1 VGLGAELFAPKR
13 RFILAD
19 SFVVAL
25 SCFVSDLIRNYSAAC
40 DQSCATLSS
49 AARRF
54 QASLCRERRSRA
66 PSVVRKEADG
76 CTCTGLRGSRSVVSL
91 QKGRVSRL
99 NPDGGLLFW
108 EMRSLDGRSVSP
120 QAWSVV

>member
-1 VGLGAELFAPKR
+1 MTEREEEREGGKITFDMAELSVGLGAELFAPKR

-54 QASLCRERRSRA
+54 QASLCRERRSSV
-66 PSVVRKEADG
+66 PSVVIEEADG
-76 CTCTGLRGSRSVVSL
+76 CTCTGWRGPQSRGPLFLS
-91 QKGRVSRL
+91 RRAVSR
-99 NPDGGLLFW
+99 G
-108 EMRSLDGRSVSP
+108 
-120 QAWSVV
+120 